1 MQFTSQFTIAIHTL
15 TVIDRSQDQ
24 EKVTSSLIASSVGVN
39 PVIIRKVMG
48 KLKECGLINISQG
61 KTGITLNKALDA
73 ISFYDIYLAVEEVEK
88 SGLFRLHEEPNP
100 NCVIGRNIHLAMEDK
115 LQAIQQSM
123 EDEMKAISIAEVAQD
138 IPLSVD

>member
-15 TVIDRSQDQ
+15 TVIDRSQHQ

-61 KTGITLNKALDA
+61 KTGITLNKALEA
-73 ISFYDIYLAVEEVEK
+73 ISFYDIYLAVEDVDRT
-88 SGLFRLHEEPNP
+88 GLFRLHDDPNP

-115 LQAIQQSM
+115 LQAVQKSM
-123 EDEMKAISIAEVAQD
+123 EDEMKAISIAEVAQG
-138 IPLSVD
+138 IPLSV

>member
-15 TVIDRSQDQ
+15 TVIDRSQHQ
-24 EKVTSSLIASSVGVN
+24 EKVTSSWIASSVGVN

-61 KTGITLNKALDA
+61 KTGITLNKALEA
-73 ISFYDIYLAVEEVEK
+73 ISFYDIYLAVEDVDRT
-88 SGLFRLHEEPNP
+88 GLFRLHDDPNP

-115 LQAIQQSM
+115 LQAVQKSM
-123 EDEMKAISIAEVAQD
+123 EDEMKAISIAEVAQG
-138 IPLSVD
+138 IPLSV

>member
-15 TVIDRSQDQ
+15 TVIDRSQHQ

-61 KTGITLNKALDA
+61 KTGITLNKALEA
-73 ISFYDIYLAVEEVEK
+73 ISFYDIYLAVEDVDRT
-88 SGLFRLHEEPNP
+88 GLFRLHDDPNP

-115 LQAIQQSM
+115 LQAIQKSM
-123 EDEMKAISIAEVAQD
+123 EDEMKAISIAEVAQG
-138 IPLSVD
+138 IPLSV